1 VAPVTAM
8 VLSERQRVL
17 RRRVIRPSAHRRTAR
32 DGSPSGNGACKVA
45 DRLAVVSGGTYGVGR
60 AVVLGLLEDGFRVA
74 TFSNDGDQVKALVAE
89 LGDRD
94 DVLVEEADVRDL
106 SQLQGF
112 VDRATARFGPVR
124 ALVNNA
130 AVRPT
135 GSVLDTSEETWDA
148 TIDINLKGQFLLAK
162 AAVPSMIEAGGG
174 SVVNFSSVSAYGGGA
189 HVAYVASKA
198 GVLGFTKALA
208 FDLAK
213 HRIRVNAVVPGFIL
227 SGMSEPMVAQRPEIL
242 EVVKGMNAQGRV
254 GMPADYARTVRYLLS
269 DAADMTSGAVI
280 EVGLVPGVF
289 PDDAALF

>member
-1 VAPVTAM
+1 M
-8 VLSERQRVL
+8 
-17 RRRVIRPSAHRRTAR
+17 
-32 DGSPSGNGACKVA
+32 A

-60 AVVLGLLEDGFRVA
+60 AVVFGLLEDGFRVA
-74 TFSNDGDQVKALVAE
+74 TFSNDGGQVKDLQAE
-89 LGDRD
+89 FGDRE

-106 SQLQGF
+106 TQLENF
-112 VDRATARFGPVR
+112 VERATGRFGPVR

-135 GSVLDTSEETWDA
+135 GSVLDTSEETWDV
-148 TIDINLKGQFLLAK
+148 TVDVNLKGQFLLCK

-198 GVLGFTKALA
+198 GVLGLTKALA
-208 FDLAK
+208 YDLAK
-213 HRIRVNAVVPGFIL
+213 HRIRVNAIVPGFIL
-227 SGMSEPMVAQRPEIL
+227 SGMSEPMVAHRPEIL

-254 GMPADYARTVRYLLS
+254 GMPEDYARTVRFLLS
-269 DAADMTSGAVI
+269 DAADIMSGAVLD
-280 EVGLVPGVF
+280 VGLVPGVF